1 MAIVQIKGSDQKV
14 RFPNDMVEEQMLTA
28 LRNQFP
34 RTINEKINDALSK
47 PESTISNRD
56 VSLAENTKQKIANF
70 LYDNKIVSDRYG
82 AQRIGDNL
90 SSLLGVLPGIGDAQA
105 GDEFGRAVAE
115 GDGLGIGIGALSALP
130 IVGDVAAKGARKV
143 FHGSNK
149 QIDEYMRGVNTKG
162 RLGAGIY
169 FGDEKKA
176 NVFAKMAKIKK
187 QPSFLNQA
195 EIVSDNPKQV
205 TEDMLLLW
213 PQGKFPAE
221 VFEKE
226 GYTGIQLIN
235 QNTGEII
242 EETVFDPK
250 NIKSLNKPEAK
261 PLGDAVKGVEEVTSK
276 FNPKLINTK
285 EGFQI
290 KTDNGKLDGLSLGD
304 DFMVKISKVEENSRG
319 KGEGIEL
326 YLNAI
331 EEARK
336 KGFKRLVSDD
346 ETVDEPAIR
355 IYEALERRGYK
366 VDKHPDFKLVT
377 NLKGSNFAYAG
388 DNSAFSIDLSTI
400 PTAKTMTASES
411 LKSKYPDLSIGVR
424 ETDSN
429 IILDKIIVPE
439 KSKGTGTN
447 FMNDL
452 IVDADSKG
460 KTIGLT
466 PTADFG
472 GSKARLTEFYKR
484 FGFTENK
491 GKNKDFT
498 ISESMIRK
506 PEATK

>member
-261 PLGDAVKGVEEVTSK
+261 PLGDAVKE
-276 FNPKLINTK
+276 
-285 EGFQI
+285 
-290 KTDNGKLDGLSLGD
+290 
-304 DFMVKISKVEENSRG
+304 
-319 KGEGIEL
+319 
-326 YLNAI
+326 
-331 EEARK
+331 
-336 KGFKRLVSDD
+336 SD
-346 ETVDEPAIR
+346 
-355 IYEALERRGYK
+355 
-366 VDKHPDFKLVT
+366 
-377 NLKGSNFAYAG
+377 NLKKLADIEQESFDSIMAPLKEEFRSPNTS
-388 DNSAFSIDLSTI
+388 DNRKQEIRNLAAEYRKPLDSANSKLFTQVRAEQPKPKRI
-400 PTAKTMTASES
+400 PKQEKAVKTF
-411 LKSKYPDLSIGVR
+411 
-424 ETDSN
+424 
-429 IILDKIIVPE
+429 
-439 KSKGTGTN
+439 KGTVYHQT
-447 FMNDL
+447 
-452 IVDADSKG
+452 
-460 KTIGLT
+460 
-466 PTADFG
+466 
-472 GSKARLTEFYKR
+472 
-484 FGFTENK
+484 
-491 GKNKDFT
+491 NKDFDNFDLNKSSDGT
-498 ISESMIRK
+498 VWFTDNVKNFSSKSSSSSAASGTGKIMERK
-506 PEATK
+506 VDLKKVAGFEELDKFSVQELIEQGYDGAVLDGDIQVFSKGAIKK

>member
-1 MAIVQIKGSDQKV
+1 MPVVQIKDSDQKIK
-14 RFPNDMVEEQMLTA
+14 FPDQMSQDQILNA
-28 LRNQFP
+28 LKRQYP
-34 RTINEKINDALSK
+34 TPVSQKIDDALSK

-70 LYDNKIVSDRYG
+70 LFDNKIVSDRYG

-105 GDEFGRAVAE
+105 GDEFGKAVAE

-187 QPSFLNQA
+187 QPSFLNEA

-261 PLGDAVKGVEEVTSK
+261 PLGDAVKEVKTVTSS
-276 FNPKLINTK
+276 FNPKA
-285 EGFQI
+285 I
-290 KTDNGKLDGLSLGD
+290 KSKALG
-304 DFMVKISKVEENSRG
+304 
-319 KGEGIEL
+319 
-326 YLNAI
+326 
-331 EEARK
+331 
-336 KGFKRLVSDD
+336 
-346 ETVDEPAIR
+346 
-355 IYEALERRGYK
+355 
-366 VDKHPDFKLVT
+366 
-377 NLKGSNFAYAG
+377 
-388 DNSAFSIDLSTI
+388 
-400 PTAKTMTASES
+400 ES

-424 ETDSN
+424 ENDSN

-439 KSKGTGTN
+439 KSKGTGTK

-460 KTIGLT
+460 KSIGLT
-466 PTADFG
+466 PSSDFG
-472 GSKARLTEFYKR
+472 GSKSRLAEFYKR

-491 GKNKDFT
+491 GKRKDFT

-506 PEATK
+506 PKVKK